1 MSAQQQPAA
10 VPNDGCTAAPV
21 VTIVSG
27 RSFVD
32 TINNTTDATS
42 DNVFCGDITETDIG
56 VWYSYESENDTV
68 VEAVITGSTFA
79 ARLSVF
85 DGSCDNLNCL
95 DVTTSWV
102 AYAGVEYHL
111 LVSGVAASTGS
122 FTIEIS
128 VRSTRA
134 FNDMLPDVRGVSKC
148 AILYFF
154 PFYLT
159 MHGFTVYSRNFQGH
173 PTMNVQ
179 PLEK

>member
-10 VPNDGCTAAPV
+10 VPNDVCTAATV
-21 VTIVSG
+21 VTILSS

-32 TINNTTDATS
+32 TVNNTTDATS
-42 DNVFCGDITETDIG
+42 DNEICGDITISDIG
-56 VWYSYESENDTV
+56 VWYLYKSENDTV
-68 VEAVITGSTFA
+68 VDALIDSTFD

-85 DGSCDNLNCL
+85 DGFCDNLNCL

-111 LVSGVAASTGS
+111 LVSGVAASTGR

-154 PFYLT
+154 LFILQCTASPYT
-159 MHGFTVYSRNFQGH
+159 PGISKAIQR
-173 PTMNVQ
+173 
-179 PLEK
+179 